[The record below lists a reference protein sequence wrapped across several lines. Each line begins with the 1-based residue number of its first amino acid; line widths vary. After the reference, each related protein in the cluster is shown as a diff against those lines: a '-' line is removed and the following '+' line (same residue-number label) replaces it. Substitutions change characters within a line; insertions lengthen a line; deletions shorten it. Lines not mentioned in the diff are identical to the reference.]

1 MSRLPQPGVLSLSA
15 SHCRAQAPY
24 GTAVSGTACRG
35 IASHKAEGLDPQ
47 RRAWLCSEGDWKL
60 ALAAE
65 WLGPQALSQ
74 GLAAKLQAWAQV
86 SRCGVA
92 GSSAPGQVTWDGEEE
107 ETGCVLS
114 GSRRTS
120 SESSGSQGSS
130 GFPG

>member
-60 ALAAE
+60 AL
-65 WLGPQALSQ
+65 G
-74 GLAAKLQAWAQV
+74 
-86 SRCGVA
+86 SRVA
-92 GSSAPGQVTWDGEEE
+92 GSAGLVSRPGRQAAGLGAGLQVRSGRVVRPG
-107 ETGCVLS
+107 TGDV
-114 GSRRTS
+114 GW
-120 SESSGSQGSS
+120 
-130 GFPG
+130 